1 MTTEA
6 ADSPLRIGQELVRR
20 KLVGIDQ
27 VRECLRVQEEL
38 RRQGKE
44 APIGNILVARGIVG
58 LEDLKEVLSSL
69 KLLILYCPTCRL
81 ELVVEDYRRDN
92 QYICNQCSGELIFT
106 SHRPRPNTPVSQSAA
121 TAPPSGDDLIGKE
134 LGGCRVVE
142 RIAAGGMGT
151 VYKAEQ
157 INLGRAVALKVLAQD
172 LAEDE
177 LFVKRFLQEARA
189 AAALNHTNIIHI
201 NDAGFG
207 NGVFFY
213 TMEYVEGE
221 DLAHRL
227 QREGK
232 LRLAEALEI
241 AEQVVEALLHAHKQE
256 IVHRDIKPE
265 NIMLTPE
272 GKVKLADLGLAKKVM
287 GGDIS
292 TVTQA
297 GSILGTPYYMAPEQA
312 RDFRN
317 ADARSDLYSLGVTFY
332 KALSGDVP
340 FEGSTPIEV
349 MMKALEGDR
358 RPLSEVCPDI
368 PPDVEQFVDR
378 LMHVDPDSRFQDA
391 AQVRASLQTLINRH
405 AVVTD

>member
-1 MTTEA
+1 MTEA

-27 VRECLRVQEEL
+27 VRECLRVQGEL

-44 APIGNILVARGIVG
+44 APLGNILVARGIVG

-69 KLLILYCPTCRL
+69 QLLVLYCPTCRL
-81 ELVVEDYRRDN
+81 ELVVEDYQRDN

-106 SHRPRPNTPVSQSAA
+106 SHRPGPEEPSIA
-121 TAPPSGDDLIGKE
+121 TASPPPAGDELVGKE
-134 LGGCRVVE
+134 LGGCKIVE
-142 RIAAGGMGT
+142 RLAAGGMGT
-151 VYKAEQ
+151 VYKAHQ
-157 INLGRAVALKVLAQD
+157 INLGRSVALKVLAPD
-172 LAEDE
+172 LAADE
-177 LFVKRFLQEARA
+177 QFVKRFLQEARA

-207 NGVFFY
+207 NGVFYY
-213 TMEYVEGE
+213 TMEFVEGE
-221 DLAHRL
+221 DLAQRL
-227 QREGK
+227 QRQGQ
-232 LRLAEALEI
+232 LRLPEALEI

-287 GGDIS
+287 GGDVS

-312 RDFRN
+312 RDFRS

-332 KALSGDVP
+332 KALSGEVP

-349 MMKALEGDR
+349 MMKALEGDK
-358 RPLSEVCPDI
+358 RPLSELCPDV
-368 PPDVEQFVDR
+368 PPDVEQFVNR
-378 LMHVDPDSRFQDA
+378 LMHVDPEQRFQDA
-391 AQVRASLQTLINRH
+391 TQVRATLQTLINRH
-405 AVVTD
+405 AVGATD